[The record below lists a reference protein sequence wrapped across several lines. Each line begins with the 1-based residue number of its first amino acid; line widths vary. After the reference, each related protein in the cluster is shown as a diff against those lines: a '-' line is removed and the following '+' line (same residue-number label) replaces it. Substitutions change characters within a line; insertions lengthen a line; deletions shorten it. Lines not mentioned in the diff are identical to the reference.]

1 MEDLDDIF
9 LDPSNAP
16 ARPGGRFR
24 PKAKP
29 RPSKVASTAAA
40 SALPNDRT
48 EKPATLSPTV
58 SDTVPSVKSIDV
70 GDVKVTD
77 PVGSSLATSEI
88 LGNIEPAKNNEN
100 LCTNVASSDGN
111 KDTKPCESAA
121 TAAPQPEVAASVGT
135 AAGENADIFSGLEC
149 LDGFLGQTT
158 RGTAESAASKSHV
171 SAESSA
177 FMVCDVA
184 EAQTFSDCCTTE
196 DPVSCREV
204 SVSNKPDEVQLE
216 TKVDGAFSEFEV
228 LDVVSDATILSGQ
241 RVGKFQPKLKVK
253 KGKEHLHIPPAEV
266 ECMLSQAVLVP
277 SETDMNESSL
287 PAFPPGHVLDHPSPR
302 FGDSSTPHP
311 TSDPLVNTEYI
322 AETTHSDGA
331 IFGDAVHSEDVGG
344 TPGKAG
350 HKSRNRKGSTASN
363 RSQKS
368 KSFAASEEA
377 EGGTSSRKLRK
388 RLPRQEVEE
397 LVHEA
402 NEDSFTAE
410 PSSGSNVNEDENNDN
425 EYREHKTSQRK
436 RAPRKS
442 KEPESGKEEP
452 VQKRKRAKEAP
463 DKSTKDPPKRFSHS
477 TRRTK
482 RHVDKSLLEIPEDEI
497 DHQSLSLKNLI
508 RLAEHREL
516 LAIKEARKMTTP
528 VPNESANNDSHK
540 EAYHDEENEEETF
553 PSEHDRNSEE
563 NQASYRVNASSFLL
577 NYQSYMDKTPTVRW
591 SKQDTEL
598 FYEAI
603 QQCGSDFTM
612 IQELYFPGRTRHQI
626 KLKFKKEER
635 QNPLRIN
642 EAVLSRSTCSTDHSQ
657 FTSYIERL
665 QQVAQANKE
674 EEAEPTHDTDEG
686 VKKTELEEPEDQE
699 ADVAEVQEEAVDAE
713 VDNPL
718 KSDEIYDEEFTW
730 SE

>member
-70 GDVKVTD
+70 GVVKVTD

-100 LCTNVASSDGN
+100 LCTNVASSEGN
-111 KDTKPCESAA
+111 KDTEPCKSAA

-184 EAQTFSDCCTTE
+184 EAQTFSDCCTTK

-204 SVSNKPDEVQLE
+204 SVSNKLDEVQLE

-266 ECMLSQAVLVP
+266 KCTLSQAVLVP

-331 IFGDAVHSEDVGG
+331 IGDAVHSEDVGG
-344 TPGKAG
+344 TPGKEG

-397 LVHEA
+397 LVDEA

-442 KEPESGKEEP
+442 KEPESGKEP

-497 DHQSLSLKNLI
+497 DHQRLSLKNLI

-528 VPNESANNDSHK
+528 VPDESANNDSHK
-540 EAYHDEENEEETF
+540 EAYHDEENEEENF

-577 NYQSYMDKTPTVRW
+577 NYQSYMDKTPTIRW

-718 KSDEIYDEEFTW
+718 KSDEIDDEEFTW

>member
-9 LDPSNAP
+9 LDPSNAL

-70 GDVKVTD
+70 GDVEVTD

-158 RGTAESAASKSHV
+158 RSTAESAASKSHV

-184 EAQTFSDCCTTE
+184 EAQTFSDCCTTQ

-228 LDVVSDATILSGQ
+228 LDVVSDATILSAH
-241 RVGKFQPKLKVK
+241 FL
-253 KGKEHLHIPPAEV
+253 
-266 ECMLSQAVLVP
+266 
-277 SETDMNESSL
+277 L
-287 PAFPPGHVLDHPSPR
+287 PPPGHVLDHPSPR

-311 TSDPLVNTEYI
+311 TSDPLVNTGYI

-344 TPGKAG
+344 TPGKEG

-363 RSQKS
+363 RSQKC

-497 DHQSLSLKNLI
+497 DHQRLSLKNLI

-528 VPNESANNDSHK
+528 VPDESANNDSYK
-540 EAYHDEENEEETF
+540 EAYHDEENEERPFLQNMTET
-553 PSEHDRNSEE
+553 
-563 NQASYRVNASSFLL
+563 L
-577 NYQSYMDKTPTVRW
+577 KKI
-591 SKQDTEL
+591 KQ
-598 FYEAI
+598 AI

-642 EAVLSRSTCSTDHSQ
+642 EAILSRSTCSTDHSQ

-713 VDNPL
+713 ADNQL
-718 KSDEIYDEEFTW
+718 KSDEIDDEEFTW